1 MEIDTTNKEERRW
14 VKEYEQ
20 KMEERGE
27 DITGN
32 GEDTVEVKEGTGD
45 CRSSR
50 GFEIRDTDYIMCWRN
65 FEDGETAAGMIEQN
79 AGTC

>member
-1 MEIDTTNKEERRW
+1 
-14 VKEYEQ
+14 
-20 KMEERGE
+20 MEERGE

-50 GFEIRDTDYIMCWRN
+50 GFEIRDTDYIMC
-65 FEDGETAAGMIEQN
+65 
-79 AGTC
+79 